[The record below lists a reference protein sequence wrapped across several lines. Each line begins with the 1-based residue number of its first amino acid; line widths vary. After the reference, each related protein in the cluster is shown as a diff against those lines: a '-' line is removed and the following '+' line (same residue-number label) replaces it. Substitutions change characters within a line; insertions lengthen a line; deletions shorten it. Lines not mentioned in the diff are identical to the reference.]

1 MYTQCLK
8 RNQYSTNSIYRY
20 NYYSVSATA
29 FFSPKLENII
39 FILPTDTKS
48 IIEFQWLFLENVP
61 HNCPLVSISSA
72 TFLIYLPYFIFLDF
86 VLGNQIVFLKT
97 CFSAPLFPQWL
108 PSIHRI
114 KHKCYCSDSSRLY
127 FANHFHFA

>member
-1 MYTQCLK
+1 MYTRCLK

-29 FFSPKLENII
+29 FFSPKLENIF

-48 IIEFQWLFLENVP
+48 IIKFQWLFLENVP

-72 TFLIYLPYFIFLDF
+72 TFLIYLPYFIFSDF
-86 VLGNQIVFLKT
+86 VLGNQILFLKT
-97 CFSAPLFPQWL
+97 CFLAPLFKTNKL
-108 PSIHRI
+108 
-114 KHKCYCSDSSRLY
+114 SSV
-127 FANHFHFA
+127 APHFTPNKAQMLLFRVLTFILC